1 MRLTAI
7 KEIHAVIRLR
17 SGLHIGA
24 GKDNVEIG
32 GLDQPIIKNPIT
44 KEPYIPGSSIR
55 GKMRSMLETSLL
67 MKNPQTAKAVSSGK
81 PCGCGERGCVAC
93 TLFGA
98 HSDKK
103 ESGPSRLLVRDA
115 EMTEDCKKLFKAGR
129 LPMEVKNE
137 NSINRLSG
145 TAENPRPLERVP
157 AGVCFDFSMAL
168 RVYEGDSDELL
179 QCVLKGLKLLEMD
192 AIGGGGSRGNG
203 QIAIEKLTVDG
214 MHQELEKVSLL

>member
-32 GLDQPIIKNPIT
+32 GLDQPIIKNPVT

-67 MKNPQTAKAVSSGK
+67 MTNSETAKAVKDGK
-81 PCGCGERGCVAC
+81 PCGCGQKGCIAC
-93 TLFGA
+93 TLFGP
-98 HSDKK
+98 HSENK

-115 EMTEDCKKLFKAGR
+115 EMTEHYKKLFKAGR
-129 LPMEVKNE
+129 LPMEIKNE
-137 NSINRLSG
+137 NSIDRLTG
-145 TAENPRPLERVP
+145 TALNPRPLERVP
-157 AGVCFDFSMAL
+157 AGVCFDFCMAL
-168 RVYEGDSDELL
+168 RVYEGDGDELL
-179 QCVLKGLKLLEMD
+179 QYVLKGLKLLEMD

-203 QIAIEKLTVDG
+203 QIAIEDLTVDG
-214 MHQELEKVSLL
+214 KPQTLEMVRLL